1 MQWALMWTYEAAK
14 EVASF
19 VKAFLAAIACLAA
32 LLFPAHAGNS
42 PLRLGVEGAY
52 PPFNFVDAAG
62 KVEGFDVDIGEALCA
77 HLARKCEWV
86 VVPWDGL
93 IPALQAGK
101 FDVLMSSMTIT
112 PERRRQILFTKPYY
126 FSYGMMIANKGSG
139 LAFTAE
145 GLKGHAIGVQ
155 AATTHE
161 AWLRD
166 RFGDGIE
173 LHGYPSS
180 DDMFLDFQNGRLD
193 AVFAEA
199 PAMVPWM
206 EANGGV
212 GTYEQIGGNV
222 TDPKLGTEIGIAVRK
237 NDARLVGELNDA
249 LDAIIADK
257 TFAKIA
263 KRYFSFPL
271 RP

>member
-1 MQWALMWTYEAAK
+1 MRRQPFMKAL
-14 EVASF
+14 
-19 VKAFLAAIACLAA
+19 LAAISCL
-32 LLFPAHAGNS
+32 LIFIGIAHAGDA
-42 PLRLGVEGAY
+42 PLRMGVEGAY
-52 PPFNFVDAAG
+52 PPFNYVDAAG
-62 KVEGFDVDIGEALCA
+62 KVQGFDVDVGEALCA
-77 HLARKCEWV
+77 RLKRRCEWI

-101 FDVLMSSMTIT
+101 FDVLMSSMTIIA
-112 PERRRQILFTKPYY
+112 ERRRQVLFTKPYY
-126 FSYGMMIANKGSG
+126 FSYGMMIAARGSG

-145 GLKGHAIGVQ
+145 SLKGRAVGVQ

-166 RFGDGIE
+166 RFGEAIE
-173 LHGYPSS
+173 LHAYPSS

-206 EANGGV
+206 EKNGGV
-212 GTYEQIGGNV
+212 DAYEQIGGNV
-222 TDPKLGTEIGIAVRK
+222 TDPALGTEIGIAVRK
-237 NDARLVGELNDA
+237 DDSSLADDLNAA
-249 LDAIIADK
+249 LEALIADK
-257 TFAKIA
+257 TFAGIA
-263 KRYFSFPL
+263 RKYFSFPL

>member
-1 MQWALMWTYEAAK
+1 MLWQPFM
-14 EVASF
+14 
-19 VKAFLAAIACLAA
+19 KAVLAAVFCLLAFA
-32 LLFPAHAGNS
+32 AHAGDA
-42 PLRLGVEGAY
+42 PLRMGVEGAY
-52 PPFNFVDAAG
+52 PPFNYVNAAG
-62 KVEGFDVDIGEALCA
+62 KVEGFDVDVGEALCA
-77 HLARKCEWV
+77 RLARGCEWV

-112 PERRRQILFTKPYY
+112 DERRRQVLFTRPYY
-126 FSYGMMIANKGSG
+126 FSYGMMIAGKGSG
-139 LAFTAE
+139 LSFSAE
-145 GLKGHAIGVQ
+145 GLKGHTVGVQ

-166 RFGDGIE
+166 RFGEAIE
-173 LHGYPSS
+173 LHAYPSS

-206 EANGGV
+206 EKNGGV
-212 GTYEQIGGNV
+212 AAYEQVGENV
-222 TDPKLGTEIGIAVRK
+222 TDLALGTEIGIAVRK
-237 NDARLVGELNDA
+237 EDTQLAGELDAA
-249 LDAIIADK
+249 LDDIIADK
-257 TFAKIA
+257 IFATIA
-263 KRYFSFPL
+263 RKYFSFPL

>member
-1 MQWALMWTYEAAK
+1 MIRNI
-14 EVASF
+14 
-19 VKAFLAAIACLAA
+19 LAAALCMVFALAA
-32 LLFPAHAGNS
+32 HAEDK
-42 PLRLGVEGAY
+42 PLRMGVEGAY
-52 PPFNFVDAAG
+52 PPFNFVNAAG
-62 KVEGFDVDIGEALCA
+62 KVEGFDVDIGDALCA
-77 HLARKCEWV
+77 HLARRCEWI

-112 PERRRQILFTKPYY
+112 AERRRQVLFTKPYY

-139 LAFTAE
+139 LIFTTE
-145 GLKGHAIGVQ
+145 GLKDHTLGVQ

-166 RFGDGIE
+166 RFGDAIE
-173 LHGYPSS
+173 LHAYPSS

-212 GTYEQIGGNV
+212 KAYEQIGENI
-222 TDPKLGTEIGIAVRK
+222 TDPALGTEIGIAVRK
-237 NDARLVGELNDA
+237 DDARLAGQLDAA

-257 TFAKIA
+257 TFAGIA
-263 KRYFSFPL
+263 KKYFSFPL

>member
-1 MQWALMWTYEAAK
+1 MIRN
-14 EVASF
+14 
-19 VKAFLAAIACLAA
+19 FLAAVLCLA
-32 LLFPAHAGNS
+32 FPMAAHAGGA
-42 PLRLGVEGAY
+42 PLRMGVEGAY
-52 PPFNFVDAAG
+52 PPFNFVDSAG

-77 HLARKCEWV
+77 RLKRECEWV

-112 PERRRQILFTKPYY
+112 AERRKQVLFTKPYY

-139 LAFTAE
+139 LTFTPE
-145 GLKGHAIGVQ
+145 GLKGHTVGVQ

-166 RFGDGIE
+166 KFGDAIE
-173 LHGYPSS
+173 LHAYPSS

-206 EANGGV
+206 EKNGGV
-212 GTYEQIGGNV
+212 SAYEQIGGNV
-222 TDPKLGTEIGIAVRK
+222 TDPALGTEIGIAVRK
-237 NDARLVGELNDA
+237 DDTVLAGELNAA
-249 LDAIIADK
+249 LDAVVADK
-257 TFAKIA
+257 TFAAIA
-263 KRYFSFPL
+263 KKYFSFPL

>member
-1 MQWALMWTYEAAK
+1 MRSPRCIK
-14 EVASF
+14 V
-19 VKAFLAAIACLAA
+19 VLAAAFSLLALA
-32 LLFPAHAGNS
+32 AHAGNA
-42 PLRLGVEGAY
+42 PLRMGVEGAY
-52 PPFNFVDAAG
+52 PPFNYVNAAG
-62 KVEGFDVDIGEALCA
+62 KVQGFDVDIGEALCVR
-77 HLARKCEWV
+77 LARRCEWV

-112 PERRRQILFTKPYY
+112 PERRQQVLFTKPYY

-139 LAFTAE
+139 LSFTAE
-145 GLKGHAIGVQ
+145 SLKGHTVGVQ

-166 RFGDGIE
+166 RFGDAIE
-173 LHGYPSS
+173 LHAYPSS

-199 PAMVPWM
+199 PAMLPWM
-206 EANGGV
+206 EVNGGV
-212 GTYEQIGGNV
+212 NAYEQIGENV
-222 TDPKLGTEIGIAVRK
+222 TDPALGTEIGVAVRK
-237 NDARLVGELNDA
+237 DDTRLVDELNAA
-249 LDAIIADK
+249 LDAIVTDK
-257 TFAKIA
+257 TFANIA
-263 KRYFSFPL
+263 KKYFSFPL

>member
-1 MQWALMWTYEAAK
+1 MRAILA
-14 EVASF
+14 VVLCLVS
-19 VKAFLAAIACLAA
+19 VLAARADEA
-32 LLFPAHAGNS
+32 
-42 PLRLGVEGAY
+42 PLRMGVEGAY
-52 PPFNFVDAAG
+52 PPFNFVNAAG

-77 HLARKCEWV
+77 RLARKCEWV

-101 FDVLMSSMTIT
+101 FDVLMSSLTIT
-112 PERRRQILFTKPYY
+112 AERRRQVLFTNPYY
-126 FSYGMMIANKGSG
+126 FSYGIMIAGKGSG
-139 LAFTAE
+139 LAFSTE
-145 GLKGHAIGVQ
+145 GLKGRAIGVQ

-166 RFGDGIE
+166 KFGDAIE
-173 LHGYPSS
+173 LHAYPSS

-206 EANGGV
+206 EKNGGV
-212 GTYEQIGGNV
+212 KAYEQVGANI
-222 TDPKLGTEIGIAVRK
+222 TDPALGTEIGIAVRQG
-237 NDARLVGELNDA
+237 DTVLVDA
-249 LDAIIADK
+249 LNAALDGIIADG
-257 TFAKIA
+257 TFATIA
-263 KRYFSFPL
+263 KKYFSFPL

>member
-1 MQWALMWTYEAAK
+1 MIRN
-14 EVASF
+14 
-19 VKAFLAAIACLAA
+19 FLAAVLCLAFA
-32 LLFPAHAGNS
+32 MAAHAEDK
-42 PLRLGVEGAY
+42 PLRMGVEGAY
-52 PPFNFVDAAG
+52 PPFNFVDSAG

-77 HLARKCEWV
+77 RLARKCEWV

-112 PERRRQILFTKPYY
+112 DERRKQVLFTRPYY

-139 LAFTAE
+139 LAFTTE
-145 GLKGHAIGVQ
+145 SLKGHAVGVQ

-166 RFGDGIE
+166 RFGDAIE
-173 LHGYPSS
+173 LHAYPSS

-206 EANGGV
+206 EKNGGV
-212 GTYEQIGGNV
+212 KAYEQIGGNI
-222 TDPKLGTEIGIAVRK
+222 TDPALGTEIGIAVRK
-237 NDARLVGELNDA
+237 NDTELVSKLNVA
-249 LDAIIADK
+249 LDAIVADK
-257 TFAKIA
+257 TFATIA
-263 KRYFSFPL
+263 KKYFSFQL

>member
-1 MQWALMWTYEAAK
+1 MRSPRCIK
-14 EVASF
+14 V
-19 VKAFLAAIACLAA
+19 VLAAAFSLLALA
-32 LLFPAHAGNS
+32 AHAGNA
-42 PLRLGVEGAY
+42 PLRMGVEGAY
-52 PPFNFVDAAG
+52 PPFNYVNAAG
-62 KVEGFDVDIGEALCA
+62 KVEGFDVDTGEALCA
-77 HLARKCEWV
+77 RLARKCEWV

-112 PERRRQILFTKPYY
+112 PERRQQVLFTKPYY
-126 FSYGMMIANKGSG
+126 FSYGMMIANNGSG
-139 LAFTAE
+139 LSFTAE
-145 GLKGHAIGVQ
+145 SLKGHTVGVQ

-166 RFGDGIE
+166 RFGDAIE
-173 LHGYPSS
+173 LHAYPSS

-199 PAMVPWM
+199 PAMLPWM

-212 GTYEQIGGNV
+212 NAYEQIGENV
-222 TDPKLGTEIGIAVRK
+222 TDPALGTEIVIAVRK
-237 NDARLVGELNDA
+237 DDTRLVGELNAA
-249 LDAIIADK
+249 LDAIVADK
-257 TFAKIA
+257 TFANIA
-263 KRYFSFPL
+263 KKYFSFPL

>member
-1 MQWALMWTYEAAK
+1 MKTI
-14 EVASF
+14 
-19 VKAFLAAIACLAA
+19 LAAALCLLAFM
-32 LLFPAHAGNS
+32 LPAHAGDA
-42 PLRLGVEGAY
+42 PLRMGVEGAY

-77 HLARKCEWV
+77 HLARQCEWV

-112 PERRRQILFTKPYY
+112 AERRQQVLFTKPYY

-139 LAFTAE
+139 LTFSVE
-145 GLKGHAIGVQ
+145 GLRGRAIGVQ

-166 RFGDGIE
+166 KFGEAIE
-173 LHGYPSS
+173 LHAYPSS

-206 EANGGV
+206 EKHGGV
-212 GTYEQIGGNV
+212 QAYEQIGENV
-222 TDPKLGTEIGIAVRK
+222 TDPALGTEIGIAVRK
-237 NDARLVGELNDA
+237 DDTALVGALNTA
-249 LDAIIADK
+249 LDGIVADK
-257 TFAKIA
+257 TFATIA
-263 KRYFSFPL
+263 KKYFSFPL

>member
-1 MQWALMWTYEAAK
+1 M
-14 EVASF
+14 AS
-19 VKAFLAAIACLAA
+19 VVRASLAA
-32 LLFPAHAGNS
+32 LACLLTLVVSASAGNA
-42 PLRLGVEGAY
+42 PLRMGVEGAY

-62 KVEGFDVDIGEALCA
+62 KVQGFDVDIGEALCA
-77 HLARKCEWV
+77 HLARKCEWM

-112 PERRRQILFTKPYY
+112 PERRRQILFTRPYY
-126 FSYGMMIANKGSG
+126 FSYGMMIANQGSG

-145 GLKGHAIGVQ
+145 GLKGHAVGVQ

-166 RFGDGIE
+166 RFGAAIE

-212 GTYEQIGGNV
+212 GAYEQIGGNV
-222 TDPKLGTEIGIAVRK
+222 TDPRLGTEIGIAVRK
-237 NDARLVGELNDA
+237 DDTRLVGELNDA
-249 LDAIIADK
+249 LDTIIAES
-257 TFAKIA
+257 TFANIA

>member
-1 MQWALMWTYEAAK
+1 MKPATGVALFMKAILAAAFCLLALMP
-14 EVASF
+14 
-19 VKAFLAAIACLAA
+19 
-32 LLFPAHAGNS
+32 PAQAGDP
-42 PLRLGVEGAY
+42 PLRMGVEGAY
-52 PPFNFVDAAG
+52 PPFNFVDSAG

-77 HLARKCEWV
+77 RLARQCEWV

-112 PERRRQILFTKPYY
+112 AERSRQVLFTKPYY

-139 LAFTAE
+139 LTFTTE
-145 GLKGHAIGVQ
+145 GLKGHTVGVQ

-166 RFGDGIE
+166 KFGDAIE
-173 LHGYPSS
+173 LHAYPSS

-212 GTYEQIGGNV
+212 KAYEQIGGNI
-222 TDPKLGTEIGIAVRK
+222 TDPALGTEIGIAVRK
-237 NDARLVGELNDA
+237 DDTELVTRLNAA
-249 LDAIIADK
+249 LDGIVADK
-257 TFAKIA
+257 TFAMIA
-263 KRYFSFPL
+263 KKYFSFQL